1 MEKIVFW
8 LEIIGTV
15 AFAFSGA
22 MVGIR
27 KKFDLFGIL
36 MMGVITSIGGG
47 VTRDVILN
55 VSPPAMFENPVYV
68 IVAAVSSTLLFFPF
82 VRNFLENKF
91 VHGIIFV
98 AVDSLGLAAFTV
110 SAVLYCFNKGETNLF
125 LIVTLGT
132 LSGVGG
138 GLLRD
143 IIAGDRPYIFR
154 KHVYA
159 IAAILGAVATAG
171 IFEVAGKEWATAA
184 GATVVLLIRFLA
196 VKFHLNFPTIE
207 DKTYQDEKN
216 A

>member
-1 MEKIVFW
+1 MDGIVFC

-36 MMGVITSIGGG
+36 MMGIITSVGGG

-55 VSPPAMFENPVYV
+55 VSPPVMFEHPTYC
-68 IVAAVSSTLLFFPF
+68 IVAAVSSMLMFFPF
-82 VRNFLENKF
+82 VRKFLDNKF
-91 VHGIIFV
+91 VHGMIFV

-110 SAVLYCFNKGETNLF
+110 AAVMYCFNIGVTNLF
-125 LIVTLGT
+125 LIVTVSCI
-132 LSGVGG
+132 SGVGG

-143 IIAGDRPYIFR
+143 VIAGDRPYIFT

-159 IAAILGAVATAG
+159 IAAFVGASVAVGVYELT
-171 IFEVAGKEWATAA
+171 GKEWATVIGFIVIIA
-184 GATVVLLIRFLA
+184 IRYVA
-196 VKFHLNFPTIE
+196 VKYHLNFPTIE
-207 DKTYQDEKN
+207 DKKE
-216 A
+216 